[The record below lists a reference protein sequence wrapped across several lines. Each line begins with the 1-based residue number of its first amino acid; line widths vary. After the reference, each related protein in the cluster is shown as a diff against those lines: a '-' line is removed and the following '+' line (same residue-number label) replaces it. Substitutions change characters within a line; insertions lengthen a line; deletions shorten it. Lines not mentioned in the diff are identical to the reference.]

1 MLFRSPNSPSDV
13 WDPNDLGESSPFI
26 SNIEPPDRAYA
37 GSQEVTIYGG
47 NFGNN
52 KDSTFVYFNTGSA
65 EIISIEESSIIVVPP
80 NIISDS
86 VIIKVAAQGAFSF
99 GVYDQNYTLHPRILE
114 YGDFDA
120 LDENIWGLEADND
133 ENLYVGL

>member
-1 MLFRSPNSPSDV
+1 MKFNYYYQILIYIAFISLSCDDPNSPSDV
-13 WDPNDLGESSPFI
+13 WDPDDVGKSSPFI
-26 SNIEPPDRAYA
+26 SSIEPPDSAYA
-37 GSQEVTIYGG
+37 GSQKVTIYGG

-99 GVYDQNYTLHPRILE
+99 GIYAVSYTHLTLPTKRI
-114 YGDFDA
+114 
-120 LDENIWGLEADND
+120 
-133 ENLYVGL
+133 V